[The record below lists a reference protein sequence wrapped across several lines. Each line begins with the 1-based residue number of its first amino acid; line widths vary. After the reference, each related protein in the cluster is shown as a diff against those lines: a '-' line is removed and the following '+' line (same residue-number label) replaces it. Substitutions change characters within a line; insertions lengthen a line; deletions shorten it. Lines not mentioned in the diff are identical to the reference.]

1 MASQH
6 RREDGSRHKLRKQL
20 ILNPEGDVF
29 QEKDS
34 VATRWRDTRTELRH
48 DGQIIGNSEKLGMKG
63 LPQRRTREVN
73 EGSGQDLRERKRSY
87 KMEVAE
93 YELSVRKE
101 GVRGKRKMIK
111 ASGPLYKTT
120 HCGLE
125 MFELAHQG
133 RIA

>member
-20 ILNPEGDVF
+20 ILNPEGDIF
-29 QEKDS
+29 QKKHS
-34 VATRWRDTRTELRH
+34 VATRGRDTRTELRH

-63 LPQRRTREVN
+63 LPQRRAREVN

-93 YELSVRKE
+93 YKLRVRKE
-101 GVRGKRKMIK
+101 GVRGKAEDDISEW
-111 ASGPLYKTT
+111 APL
-120 HCGLE
+120 
-125 MFELAHQG
+125 
-133 RIA
+133 